1 MRSISTLFLII
12 LVALTVLNAQY
23 RDVRQAQELALSF
36 LSKTNSV
43 HQRAPMSKETLV
55 PVSYQFDSQQPCFH
69 IFTINE
75 NNGFIVVSADER
87 TAGILAYSDKNSF
100 DAGQLPPALKYWL
113 SVYEEELK
121 MIRNSGLSVAKVS
134 EKASI
139 QAVAPLL
146 GAIKWDQGNP
156 YNQLCPLIPSTTNR
170 TVTGCV
176 ATGMAQMMRYHR
188 WPVQGT
194 GSKTYT
200 TTTLQIP
207 LTVNFSQTTYDW
219 DNMTATYG
227 SVSTETQK
235 TAVATL
241 MYHAGVA
248 VEMDYNTESSAT
260 FLNMARA
267 LHTHFGYDRDLQLK
281 HRDFF
286 TREQWQNYLLTE
298 LYASRP
304 VLYGGTSSN
313 NSGHL
318 WVCDGVDQNGYF
330 HFNWGW
336 GGLSNGYFLVTA
348 LNPSALGTGGGIG
361 GYNAFQHIA
370 IGVHSPDA
378 VDAPRLSMYMRKM
391 EITSA
396 TNITRSGTFSINC
409 NELFNRGIWPV
420 AIQFGLGLYNG
431 SNLVTVV
438 KQYQQNSLDTNYGW
452 NNLSMT
458 ALTIPTNVPA
468 GNYQLHP
475 IIRNTGQQT
484 WDFIPV
490 RTGFPDYINV
500 AVTASSITLSYP
512 SPEKHLLAL
521 QELKT
526 VGNVYQA
533 KTGRFSIAVRND
545 GLEYLSFVKVKLSP
559 VTTGDVFETAAEML
573 NLKNGEAD
581 TLVIT
586 GTVNL
591 TPGEYW
597 MKVMIDDLNN
607 AYAPGYANLGDSVK
621 INVQATPV
629 TAPVLA
635 LTEIIAF
642 PDNSSVPKEN
652 ASLRASI
659 TNTGGLFEGKII
671 AFLFTMSAGS
681 SIGYIGYQDGIFDT
695 NETVVVYFNGNIQ
708 QEVGNYRI
716 ALYYQNNGWQQFQP
730 TQYSLIPFTLVNNAG
745 TAVPV
750 VESKTRFSVYP
761 NPAVDEIRVSTPTI
775 LQSVSVYSME
785 GKQVWHSGLHSGEE
799 LRIQLHDWMPGVYMI
814 RAESQT
820 GETQTYRFVK
830 K

>member
-1 MRSISTLFLII
+1 MRSISTLFLIVI
-12 LVALTVLNAQY
+12 FLVTGLHAQY
-23 RDVRQAQELALSF
+23 RDVHQAQDLALSF
-36 LSKTNSV
+36 LSKSTGV
-43 HQRAPMSKETLV
+43 QQRAPMSPDALV
-55 PVSYQFDSQQPCFH
+55 PVSYPTDSEQPLFH

-75 NNGFIVVSADER
+75 EKGFIIVSADER
-87 TAGILAYSDKNSF
+87 ATEILAYSDKNHF
-100 DAGQLPPALKYWL
+100 DAGQLPPAMKYWL

-121 MIRNSGLSVAKVS
+121 LIRKSDLPVAKANQQSAV
-134 EKASI
+134 

-146 GAIKWDQGNP
+146 GAIKWNQGNP
-156 YNQLCPLIPSTTNR
+156 YNLLCPLIPSTTNR

-176 ATGMAQMMRYHR
+176 ATGMAQVMRYHR
-188 WPVQGT
+188 WPAQGT
-194 GSKTYT
+194 GSKSYT
-200 TTTLQIP
+200 TTTLKIP
-207 LTVNFSQTTYDW
+207 LTVDFSQTTYDW
-219 DNMTATYG
+219 DNMTSSYG
-227 SVSTETQK
+227 SANTEAQK

-267 LHTHFGYDRDLQLK
+267 LHNHFGYDRDLQLK

-286 TREQWQNYLLTE
+286 TRDQWLNYLFTE

-304 VLYGGTSSN
+304 VLYGGTGSN

-336 GGLSNGYFLVTA
+336 GGLSDGYFLVTA
-348 LNPSALGTGGGIG
+348 LNPSALGTGGGVG
-361 GYNAFQHIA
+361 GYNAYQHIA
-370 IGVHSPDA
+370 IGVQSPDA
-378 VDAPRLSMYMRKM
+378 VEEPRLSMYMDKM

-396 TNITRSGTFSINC
+396 TSFTRSGTFSISFIDI
-409 NELFNRGIWPV
+409 FNRGIWPV

-431 SNLVTVV
+431 NNLVSVV
-438 KQYQQNSLDTNYGW
+438 KQYQQNSLQTNTGW
-452 NNLSMT
+452 YNLSMT
-458 ALTIPTNVPA
+458 SLTIPTSVAA
-468 GNYQLHP
+468 GNYQLRP

-490 RTGFPDYINV
+490 RTGAPDYVNV
-500 AVTASSITLSYP
+500 AVAANAITLSYP
-512 SPEKHLLAL
+512 SPSKHLMAL

-526 VGNVYQA
+526 IGSVYQA
-533 KTGRFSIAVRND
+533 KTGRFSVAVRND

-581 TLVIT
+581 TLVLT
-586 GTVNL
+586 GTINL

-607 AYAPGYANLGDSVK
+607 AYDPGYSTLGDSIK
-621 INVQATPV
+621 INVLATPV
-629 TAPVLA
+629 TAPALA
-635 LTEIIAF
+635 LTEVIAF
-642 PDNSSVPKEN
+642 PDNSSVGKNN

-671 AFLFTMSAGS
+671 AFLFTMTAGS

-695 NETVVVYFNGNIQ
+695 GETSVVYFNGNIQ
-708 QEVGNYRI
+708 QDVGNYRI
-716 ALYYQNNGWQQFQP
+716 AVFYQNDGWNQFQP
-730 TQYSLIPFTLVNNAG
+730 TQYSIIPFTLVDNAG
-745 TAVPV
+745 TSVPL
-750 VESKTRFSVYP
+750 TRNTDQLSVYP
-761 NPAVDEIRVSTPTI
+761 NPAFDELRLTI
-775 LQSVSVYSME
+775 PANVHAFSVYSMN
-785 GKQVWHSGLHSGEE
+785 GKQVWTEQVSPEREHQILIS
-799 LRIQLHDWMPGVYMI
+799 DWLPGIYMI
-814 RAESQT
+814 RAESAEGEVQT
-820 GETQTYRFVK
+820 LRFIK

>member
-1 MRSISTLFLII
+1 MKSISTFILIFLAAVSS
-12 LVALTVLNAQY
+12 LYAQY
-23 RDVRQAQELALSF
+23 RDVNQAQDLALAF
-36 LSKTNSV
+36 LSKTTGV
-43 HQRAPMSKETLV
+43 QQRVPMSKDALV
-55 PVSYQFDSQQPCFH
+55 PVNYQTDSQHPFFH
-69 IFTINE
+69 IFTVNE
-75 NNGFIVVSADER
+75 NKGFVVVSADER
-87 TAGILAYSDKNSF
+87 TADILAYSDKSNF
-100 DAGQLPPALKYWL
+100 EAGKLPPAFKYWL

-121 MIRNSGLSVAKVS
+121 LIRNSGLPVAKVNEQVS
-134 EKASI
+134 V
-139 QAVAPLL
+139 QAVSPLL
-146 GAIKWDQGNP
+146 GAIKWDQGSP
-156 YNQLCPLIPSTTNR
+156 YNQLCPLIPSSTNR

-176 ATGMAQMMRYHR
+176 ATGMAQVMRYHC
-188 WPVQGT
+188 WPAQGT
-194 GSKTYT
+194 GNKTYT
-200 TTTLQIP
+200 TETLQIP
-207 LTVNFSQTTYDW
+207 LTVDFSQTSYDW

-227 SVSTETQK
+227 SASTEAQK

-260 FLNMARA
+260 FLDMARA
-267 LHTHFGYDRDLQLK
+267 LHNHFGYDRDLQLK

-286 TREQWQNYLLTE
+286 TRDQWQNYLLTE

-361 GYNAFQHIA
+361 GYNGYQHIA
-370 IGVHSPDA
+370 IGIQSPDA
-378 VDAPRLSMYMRKM
+378 VDAPRLSMYMRKL
-391 EITSA
+391 ELTS
-396 TNITRSGTFSINC
+396 TSSINRSGTFSINYT
-409 NELFNRGIWPV
+409 ELFNRGIWPV

-431 SNLVTVV
+431 NNLVSII

-458 ALTIPTNVPA
+458 ALTIPTNVSA
-468 GNYQLHP
+468 GNYQLRP
-475 IIRNTGQQT
+475 IIRNTGQTT

-490 RTGFPDYINV
+490 RTGSPDYINV
-500 AVTASSITLSYP
+500 AVTASNITFSYP
-512 SPEKHLLAL
+512 SPDKHQLAL

-526 VGNVYQA
+526 IGNVYQA

-559 VTTGDVFETAAEML
+559 VTTGDVFETAAETL

-581 TLVIT
+581 TLVLT
-586 GTVNL
+586 GAVNL
-591 TPGEYW
+591 IPGEYW
-597 MKVMIDDLNN
+597 MKVMIDNTNN
-607 AYAPGYANLGDSVK
+607 AYNPVYVNLGDSVK
-621 INVQATPV
+621 INVLATPV
-629 TAPVLA
+629 AAPALA
-635 LTEIIAF
+635 LTEVIAF
-642 PDNSSVPKEN
+642 PDNSSVPKEA

-671 AFLFTMSAGS
+671 AFLFTMSPGT

-695 NETVVVYFNGNIQ
+695 NETRVVYFNGNIQ

-730 TQYSLIPFTLVNNAG
+730 TQFSLIPFTLVNNAG
-745 TAVPV
+745 TSVSL
-750 VESKTRFSVYP
+750 VESKNQFSVYP
-761 NPAVDEIRVSTPTI
+761 NPAVDEIRITTPSS
-775 LQSVSVYSME
+775 LLSVSVYSMD
-785 GKQVWHSGLHSGEE
+785 GKRVWHTSSPTGEE
-799 LRIQLHDWMPGVYMI
+799 LQIQLSDWIPGVYMI

-820 GETQTYRFVK
+820 GSTQTYRFVK